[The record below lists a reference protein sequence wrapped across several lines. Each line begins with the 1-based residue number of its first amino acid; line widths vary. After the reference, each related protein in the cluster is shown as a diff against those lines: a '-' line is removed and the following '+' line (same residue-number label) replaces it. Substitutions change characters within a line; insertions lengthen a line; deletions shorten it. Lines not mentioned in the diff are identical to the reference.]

1 MPQSLAACAGA
12 IGGFAGPYV
21 VGALVDT
28 KGGYVTCMQV
38 LGGLFLVQAA
48 MIICEPHHPSLA
60 KELLQTASQGSS
72 GSLHAITG
80 IVQRCGRQELQAHPE
95 TDALPGG
102 ACLIMGG
109 KHISPYVI
117 FSQIRM

>member
-1 MPQSLAACAGA
+1 MPQNFAACAGA

-48 MIICEPHHPSLA
+48 MIICKPHHFSLA
-60 KELLQTASQGSS
+60 KELLQTALQGIS

-80 IVQRCGRQELQAHPE
+80 IPCSGAAGSNYMPTLELMH
-95 TDALPGG
+95 
-102 ACLIMGG
+102 CLVL
-109 KHISPYVI
+109 HIL
-117 FSQIRM
+117 FSCRPSMLKTTSYFLS